1 MSEERII
8 GKGRVINLEQGTDA
22 WLAWR
27 MGGIG
32 GSEVPILV
40 AHAAM
45 LLDDAVKRKHPIG
58 AFRDK
63 YVAALDIGKPIDTFK
78 KTPWKFW
85 AQKKG
90 MLPREPFNAAMARGK
105 KYESTV
111 IDRFESEHDE
121 ILFSACLEHV
131 DFPCIRAS
139 LDGLR
144 PNRQP
149 VEIKCPGTA
158 VFEKM
163 KKGIPGYY
171 YPQVQQQIGCAD
183 ADGAIFA
190 FGLIDEATGNVDDYL
205 EEPIARDQPFID
217 AMFALCQYFWSTY
230 MELDQEP
237 PLHTDDVVIRED
249 PVWLDLA
256 TRWLTVKKAELALS
270 TDIKLKKEAR
280 EKIEAEMKG
289 SVDTDT
295 AVQGGGVRY
304 CAFTK
309 QGNVD
314 YKAAFAKLRPGTT
327 EAELDVYRKKGSD
340 QVRVTDLTGAKPE
353 TAPDS
358 KTTAG
363 KPKSSSS
370 KSKKS

>member
-1 MSEERII
+1 MSEDRII
-8 GKGRVINLEQGTDA
+8 GKGRVINLEQGTDE

-40 AHAAM
+40 AHAAL

-58 AFRDK
+58 EFRDK
-63 YVAALDIGKPIDTFK
+63 YLAALNIGSSIETFK

-90 MLPREPFNAAMARGK
+90 MIPREPFNAAMARGK

-111 IDRFESEHDE
+111 IARFESEHDE
-121 ILFSACLEHV
+121 ILFSACLEHI

-144 PNRQP
+144 PNQQP
-149 VEIKCPGTA
+149 VEIKCPGKPS
-158 VFEKM
+158 FEKM

-183 ADGAIFA
+183 ATGAIFA
-190 FGLIDEATGNVDDYL
+190 FGLINEETGVVEDYL
-205 EEPIARDQPFID
+205 EEQIPRNQLFID
-217 AMFALCQYFWSTY
+217 AMFALCQYFWTTY
-230 MELDQEP
+230 VEQDQEP
-237 PLHTDDVVIRED
+237 PLHSDDVVTRND
-249 PVWLDLA
+249 PVWQDLA
-256 TRWLTVKKAELALS
+256 ERWLSVKAGELAL
-270 TDIKLKKEAR
+270 KANLAVKEDAR
-280 EKIEAEMKG
+280 KKIEIEMKSCVEAG
-289 SVDTDT
+289 T
-295 AVQGGGVRY
+295 AVQGFGIRY

-309 QGNVD
+309 QGNVEW
-314 YKAAFAKLRPGTT
+314 KTAIEKLRPGTT
-327 EAELDVYRKKGSD
+327 EAELDVFRKKGSE
-340 QVRVTDLTGAKPE
+340 QIRVTDLTGAQTE
-353 TAPDS
+353 PDKAAS
-358 KTTAG
+358 GATR
-363 KPKSSSS
+363 